1 MADNALPCEALR
13 CPFVFGSG
21 YDDFCKELANRQQ
34 VHAPV
39 GSFLGGF
46 SKSASPNRTVELS
59 GRFISIHATHV
70 GSDNY
75 TAVSRLA
82 APRLYGDARTSAC
95 LMGRDLLFPNR
106 SSRGSTRPHNFLAFR
121 DTAHTGSCDAIPTI
135 EDFAM
140 LRVLTATMLPTAHH
154 EEVVF

>member
-1 MADNALPCEALR
+1 MLAL
-13 CPFVFGSG
+13 
-21 YDDFCKELANRQQ
+21 
-34 VHAPV
+34 
-39 GSFLGGF
+39 F
-46 SKSASPNRTVELS
+46 SVVRTVTATVERAA
-59 GRFISIHATHV
+59 GFISIHATHV
-70 GSDNY
+70 GSDNCY
-75 TAVSRLA
+75 TPRGGSRLA

-121 DTAHTGSCDAIPTI
+121 DTAHTGNCDAIPTI

-140 LRVLTATMLPTAHH
+140 SRVLTATMLPTAHH

>member
-21 YDDFCKELANRQQ
+21 YDDFRKDLANRQQ

-59 GRFISIHATHV
+59 GRFLA
-70 GSDNY
+70 Y

-140 LRVLTATMLPTAHH
+140 SRVLTATMLPTAHH

>member
-21 YDDFCKELANRQQ
+21 YDDFRKDLANRQQ

-59 GRFISIHATHV
+59 GRFELPACTLRVCRSALQILEPYRYFSV
-70 GSDNY
+70 NSGKRFSMGY
-75 TAVSRLA
+75 VCKTAAYLPA
-82 APRLYGDARTSAC
+82 AVQQSRLYGCVASGCAPA
-95 LMGRDLLFPNR
+95 L
-106 SSRGSTRPHNFLAFR
+106 RGCSYV
-121 DTAHTGSCDAIPTI
+121 C
-135 EDFAM
+135 M
-140 LRVLTATMLPTAHH
+140 LDGAGF
-154 EEVVF
+154 VVSEP

>member
-1 MADNALPCEALR
+1 MSSLRPLAIPRIHNADWARESGKALEHWSTSILEPRCFTLSNRETTFVGLSVRLRLTYQLPC
-13 CPFVFGSG
+13 SS
-21 YDDFCKELANRQQ
+21 LA
-34 VHAPV
+34 
-39 GSFLGGF
+39 
-46 SKSASPNRTVELS
+46 
-59 GRFISIHATHV
+59 
-70 GSDNY
+70 Y

-140 LRVLTATMLPTAHH
+140 SRVLTATMLPTAHH

>member
-1 MADNALPCEALR
+1 MLAL
-13 CPFVFGSG
+13 
-21 YDDFCKELANRQQ
+21 
-34 VHAPV
+34 
-39 GSFLGGF
+39 F
-46 SKSASPNRTVELS
+46 SVVRTVTATVERAA
-59 GRFISIHATHV
+59 GFISIHATHV
-70 GSDNY
+70 GSDNCYTPRGGSRLAFAFAAFILLRCLCTQTSSLAY

-121 DTAHTGSCDAIPTI
+121 DTAHTGNCDAIPTI

-140 LRVLTATMLPTAHH
+140 SRVLTATMLPTAHH

>member
-21 YDDFCKELANRQQ
+21 YDDFRKDLANRQQ

-46 SKSASPNRTVELS
+46 SKSASP
-59 GRFISIHATHV
+59 
-70 GSDNY
+70 
-75 TAVSRLA
+75 
-82 APRLYGDARTSAC
+82 

-140 LRVLTATMLPTAHH
+140 SRVLTATMLPTAHH